1 MSTYDPIVGT
11 GDFPKLNL
19 FGSRPTVEPGVALV
33 VYSDKGDVLVL
44 MPGQRLTAG
53 DVAWKNYKG
62 YFKVDI
68 GVHNLEFQTKVPC
81 NKDAFSFEAK
91 LQITCQVEK
100 PDVIVKNKIRDVLAA
115 LKPEIENRMRTISR
129 KYSADQSEDAE
140 QEINNSFKSGLHVN
154 GIFASQII
162 SNLELPTEAREH
174 IHKIQST
181 KNEIAR
187 QEVAYELESTKLR
200 YENELAA
207 AKLKHE
213 NDLKKQRMDFY
224 APLIKKGQWNL
235 LALQLA
241 EHPEDVASIV
251 NLINQQQQAD
261 RENQLK
267 MLKIMLEEDFVEGFQ
282 VEEVRKR
289 ILQKLLDSLGPVNT
303 KALTDG
309 SAKATPEKSKT
320 KKRKKKTSK
329 EDVIDE
335 KEADETSEENEEEG
349 E

>member
-1 MSTYDPIVGT
+1 MSAYDPIVGT
-11 GDFPKLNL
+11 GDFSKFNL
-19 FGSRPTVEPGVALV
+19 FSSRPTVEPGVALV
-33 VYSDKGDVLVL
+33 VYSDKGDMLAL

-53 DVAWKNYKG
+53 DIAWKNYKG

-68 GVHNLEFQTKVPC
+68 GIHSLEFQTKVPC

-91 LQITCQVEK
+91 LQVTYQVKE

-115 LKPEIENRMRTISR
+115 LKPEIENRMRVISR
-129 KYSADQSEDAE
+129 KYNADQSEDAE

-154 GIFASQII
+154 GIFATQII
-162 SNLELPTEAREH
+162 SNLELPVEAREH
-174 IHKIQST
+174 IHKIQSM

-187 QEVAYELESTKLR
+187 QEVTHELESIKLR
-200 YENELAA
+200 HESELAT
-207 AKLKHE
+207 AKQKHE

-224 APLIKKGQWNL
+224 APFIKKGQWNL

-241 EHPEDVASIV
+241 EHPEDVAAIV

-261 RENQLK
+261 REYQLK
-267 MLKIMLEEDFVEGFQ
+267 MLKIMLEEDVVEGFQ

-289 ILQKLLDSLGPVNT
+289 ILQKLLDSLGPVST

-309 SAKATPEKSKT
+309 SAKANPEKPVN
-320 KKRKKKTSK
+320 KKRKKKPAK
-329 EDVIDE
+329 DDVVDATEVDE
-335 KEADETSEENEEEG
+335 ISEEDE
-349 E
+349 

>member
-1 MSTYDPIVGT
+1 MSAYDPIVGT

-33 VYSDKGDVLVL
+33 VYSDKGDVLAL

-91 LQITCQVEK
+91 LLITYQIEK

-162 SNLELPTEAREH
+162 SNLELPAEAREH
-174 IHKIQST
+174 IHKIQSAR
-181 KNEIAR
+181 NEIAR

-200 YENELAA
+200 YDNDLAT

-213 NDLKKQRMDFY
+213 NELKKQRMDFY
-224 APLIKKGQWNL
+224 APLLKKGQWNL
-235 LALQLA
+235 LALQLS

-251 NLINQQQQAD
+251 NFINQEHQAERD
-261 RENQLK
+261 NQLK
-267 MLKIMLEEDFVEGFQ
+267 MLKIMLEEDVVEGFQ

-289 ILQKLLDSLGPVNT
+289 ILQKVLDSLGPVST

-309 SAKATPEKSKT
+309 SAKTNAEN
-320 KKRKKKTSK
+320 KKRKKKPSK
-329 EDVIDE
+329 EGAESAENVKD
-335 KEADETSEENEEEG
+335 ADETNEENE
-349 E
+349 